1 MMKFL
6 RKYNKWFLVVGGSL
20 LLVTWL
26 GSGTASQFQPDP
38 GKRIVATAQGQKIRA
53 SEMGHS
59 ELEHR
64 ALMDYAG
71 NTMRVQVGIENAAH
85 WFLLSREADNAG
97 FVGEVGDGAAFVPEL
112 ARLEAQME
120 LYSNPQFR
128 GFADQLANS
137 PQFMQ
142 PRITQMEENLT
153 KFKGMIAGR
162 SNLNET
168 QMNEALAKLR
178 GVLRMINT
186 YSRAARM
193 SDAHLVE
200 EVMKFRTRVS
210 VDGVI
215 IPWDSA
221 PGVAEPTEEKLLELF
236 EAYKNVRAGEGEFGF
251 GYKLQP
257 RVKIAYL
264 TISKA
269 DVLAAIALDP
279 VAVNKHW
286 QQNRATFASE
296 FAAEKMNVENALRE
310 REATEVMAEADRVYR
325 AKVKVATR
333 RLETNAGVKKLPA
346 DWETQRPKME
356 DIAKAIQAEVTR
368 ITMPL
373 PKVEVLAS
381 KYTPVAD
388 FQSMG
393 DLAFAQVRSGTF
405 EGTTDQL
412 LSQTYE
418 LSKTNTVG
426 LQVGVPFEVPLTDTD
441 GDKFYIT
448 VLDAKTENAPDTI
461 DEVRGQVLVDARK
474 LAGFEKLKAESST
487 YLVTA
492 ASDGLEGIANLFAK
506 VDTTGGTNGALTID
520 RRMIMSKMTGD
531 QAYPRYDTQALRDE
545 VMSHVMALGLTTKA
559 TPDNFAQRVLTVPL
573 PAEQGLAVLAITG
586 YTPVSVEDMRTLS
599 LQAANNLASRELI
612 DVMRENKQDNP
623 YSFAAIKERMAYADT
638 EKPTEVTADKPQG

>member
-53 SEMGHS
+53 SEMGHA

-64 ALMDYAG
+64 ALMEYAG
-71 NTMRVQVGIENAAH
+71 GTMRIQVGIENASH
-85 WFLLSREADNAG
+85 WFLLAREATSAG
-97 FVGEVGDGAAFVPEL
+97 FVGEAGDGASFVPEL
-112 ARLEAQME
+112 ARLEAQMD

-142 PRITQMEENLT
+142 PRITQMEETLT
-153 KFKGMIAGR
+153 KFKATIAGR
-162 SNLNET
+162 SNLNEV

-193 SDAHLVE
+193 SDAHLTE

-215 IPWDSA
+215 VPWDRA
-221 PGVAEPTEEKLLELF
+221 PSVAEPTEEKLKELF
-236 EAYKNVRAGEGEFGF
+236 EAYKDVRAGEGEFGF
-251 GYKLQP
+251 GYKLPP
-257 RVKIAYL
+257 RVKIEYL

-269 DVLAAIALDP
+269 DVLAAITLDP
-279 VAVNKHW
+279 VAVSKHW
-286 QQNRATFASE
+286 QQNRETFKGE

-310 REATEVMAEADRVYR
+310 REAGEVMAEADRIYR
-325 AKVKVATR
+325 AKVKITTR
-333 RLETNAGVKKLPA
+333 RLETNAGIKKLPA
-346 DWETQRPKME
+346 DWDTQRPRME

-381 KYTPVAD
+381 KFTPVAD

-393 DLAFAQVRSGTF
+393 DLAFAQVRTGTF

-412 LSQTYE
+412 LSQTFE
-418 LSKTNTVG
+418 LSKSNTVG
-426 LQVGVPFEVPLTDTD
+426 LQVGIPFDVPLTDTD

-461 DEVRGQVLVDARK
+461 DEVREQVLADAKK
-474 LAGFEKLKAESST
+474 LAGYEKLKAEAST

-506 VDTTGGTNGALTID
+506 TDTTGATDGALTID
-520 RRMIMSKMTGD
+520 RRMLISKMSGD
-531 QAYPRYDTQALRDE
+531 QAYPRYESQALRDE
-545 VMSHVMALGLTTKA
+545 VMNHVMAMGLTTKA
-559 TPDNFAQRVLTVPL
+559 TPENFAQRVLTVPL
-573 PAEQGLAVLAITG
+573 PKEQGLAVLAITG
-586 YTPVSVEDMRTLS
+586 FTPVSVEDMRTLS

-612 DVMRENKQDNP
+612 DLMRENKQDNP
-623 YSFAAIKERMAYADT
+623 YSFAAIKERMTFADS
-638 EKPTEVTADKPQG
+638 EKPLEVTADKPQG